1 MALSV
6 MWKDPDPAGR
16 WANLLVKLLNDR
28 PGTQAQKESEWNVVY
43 LQREIASTICGV
55 VAAVDASS
63 A

>member
-1 MALSV
+1 
-6 MWKDPDPAGR
+6 MWKDPDPAAR